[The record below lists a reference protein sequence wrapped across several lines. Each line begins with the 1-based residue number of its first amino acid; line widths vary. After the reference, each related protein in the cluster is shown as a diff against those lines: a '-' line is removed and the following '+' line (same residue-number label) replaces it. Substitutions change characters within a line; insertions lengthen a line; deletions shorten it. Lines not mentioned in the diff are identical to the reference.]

1 MGRADGKRRIAIT
14 AGASGIGRALAE
26 AFVAQGAIVHVCDV
40 QQAALDDLV
49 RAHPGIKACL
59 ADVSVDADM
68 MRFFNEIGDELD
80 VLINNAGISGPT
92 ARLEDVAP
100 DEWARTIDVNLT
112 GTFLATRLAIPRLR
126 RGTDPA
132 IITLSSNAGLFGCPL
147 RGPYVASKWAL
158 IGLTKTLAMEL
169 GPDGI
174 TVNAICPAS
183 VEGPRIRGVIERDA
197 AARSLTPDAVADEY
211 KRQSSM
217 RQFIQ
222 PGEVVALAAFLA
234 SPAARNISGQA
245 MALDG
250 HTEGL
255 WLDLEPVR

>member
-1 MGRADGKRRIAIT
+1 
-14 AGASGIGRALAE
+14 
-26 AFVAQGAIVHVCDV
+26 VHVCDV
-40 QQAALDDLV
+40 QQPALDALAQAYPDI
-49 RAHPGIKACL
+49 RACHG
-59 ADVSVDADM
+59 DVSVEADM
-68 MRFFNEIGDELD
+68 VRFFDAVGDELD
-80 VLINNAGISGPT
+80 VLINNAGVSGPT
-92 ARLEDVAP
+92 ARCEDVAP
-100 DEWARTIDVNLT
+100 ADWTRTIDVNLT

-126 RGTDPA
+126 RGRNPA

-147 RGPYVASKWAL
+147 RAPYVASKWAL

-183 VEGPRIRGVIERDA
+183 VEGPRIQGVIERDA
-197 AARSLTPDAVADEY
+197 AARGLAPADVAAEY

-217 RQFIQ
+217 RQFIR
-222 PGEVVALAAFLA
+222 PDEIVAMAQYLA

-245 MALDG
+245 LAIDG

-255 WLDLEPVR
+255 WLDLEPV

>member
-1 MGRADGKRRIAIT
+1 MIPRRIAIT

-26 AFVAQGAIVHVCDV
+26 GFLEQGAEVHICD
-40 QQAALDDLV
+40 AEASALDDMA
-49 RAHPGIKACL
+49 RANPGIHTCL
-59 ADVSVDADM
+59 ADVSVPADM
-68 MRFFNEIGDELD
+68 ERFFDGIGETLD

-92 ARLEDVAP
+92 GRCEDLAP
-100 DEWARTIDVNLT
+100 ADWSRTIEVNLT
-112 GTFLATRLAIPRLR
+112 GAFLATRLAIPRLR
-126 RGTDPA
+126 RGRDSA
-132 IITLSSNAGLFGCPL
+132 IILMSSNAGLFGCPL
-147 RGPYVASKWAL
+147 RTPYVASKWAL

-183 VEGPRIRGVIERDA
+183 VEGPRIRGVIDRDA
-197 AARSLTPDAVADEY
+197 AARGLGPEQVTREY
-211 KRQSSM
+211 QRQSSM

-222 PGEVVALAAFLA
+222 PDEIVDLARYLA
-234 SPAARNISGQA
+234 SSAARNISGQA
-245 MALDG
+245 LAIDG